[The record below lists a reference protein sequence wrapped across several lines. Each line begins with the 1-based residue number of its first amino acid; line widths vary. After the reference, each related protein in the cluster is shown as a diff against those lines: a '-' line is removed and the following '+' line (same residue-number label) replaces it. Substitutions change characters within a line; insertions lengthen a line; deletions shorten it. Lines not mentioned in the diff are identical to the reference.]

1 MQLSSNRLYVM
12 LIFACLAGYV
22 WLYLNLSIQ
31 LTESANKFGGC
42 MIKHITNIP
51 CPSCGSTRSV
61 LSLYNGKYLQALYW
75 NPFGFIIA
83 FIMVVTPV
91 WMAYDYFA
99 KKTSLFNFY
108 NKTEAVINQK
118 KIIIPLIIL
127 VLMNWFWNIYK
138 DL

>member
-12 LIFACLAGYV
+12 LSFACLAGYV

-31 LTESANKFGGC
+31 LTESADKFGGC

-61 LSLYNGKYLQALYW
+61 LSLYNGEYLQALYW

-91 WMAYDYFA
+91 WMAYDYFS
-99 KKTSLFNFY
+99 KKHHFLIFTL
-108 NKTEAVINQK
+108 KQK
-118 KIIIPLIIL
+118 L
-127 VLMNWFWNIYK
+127 
-138 DL
+138 